1 MSRIVVVDDDP
12 SVLEAFQQ
20 LLSDSGH
27 RVETLTTGGEALS
40 SCETRLP
47 DLVITDL
54 CMPGI
59 SGLELVRTVRGRWP
73 RLPVILMTGHGT
85 METAIEATKLG
96 AFDYYLK
103 PFDPQ
108 AMLDAIDRSLESGR
122 LMGRHVEL
130 NPRNAVE
137 NRDAIIGVSRPM
149 QEVFKAIGR
158 VAATNATVLIRG
170 ESGTGKELVGRA
182 IYQHSARASAP
193 LLTINCAAIPETLLE
208 SELFGYERGAFT
220 GAATRKIGKFEQ
232 ADGGTLFLD
241 EIGDISPAFQAKLL
255 RVLQER
261 RWQRVG
267 GTETIGADVRIITAT
282 NRPLE
287 QAIKAGQFREDLFYR
302 LNVVSIH
309 LPSLRDRPEDIGP
322 MATYLLARFARELG
336 VTPPALTDEAVEVLA
351 REPWPG
357 NVRQLENCLYRALV
371 FAGGHPLSHA
381 DIERHL
387 DRDPARPHKPSG
399 FSHAALRQLAR
410 DYLGGYGGAQAYDD
424 FQRLVDRELL
434 AEALERTRGNHTHA
448 AKLLGISRPTLYAKL
463 KLSKTVDE
471 TPFADA
477 E

>member
-1 MSRIVVVDDDP
+1 VVVDDDP
-12 SVLEAFQQ
+12 GVLEAFEQ
-20 LLSDSGH
+20 LLLESGH
-27 RVETLTTGGEALS
+27 HLELMANGNEALR
-40 SCETRLP
+40 SCESAAP

-59 SGLELVRTVRGRWP
+59 NGLELVRALRARWP

-108 AMLDAIDRSLESGR
+108 SMLDAVDRSLECGR

-130 NPRNAVE
+130 NPRDAAD
-137 NRDAIIGVSRPM
+137 NRDAIIGASRPM

-182 IYQHSARASAP
+182 IYQHSNRASAP

-241 EIGDISPAFQAKLL
+241 EIGDVSPAFQAKLL

-287 QAIKAGQFREDLFYR
+287 QAIKAGQFREDLLYR
-302 LNVVSIH
+302 LNVVSIV
-309 LPSLRDRPEDIGP
+309 LPPLRDRPEDIAP
-322 MATYLLARFARELG
+322 LAVYLLARFARELG
-336 VTPPALTDEAVEVLA
+336 IAPPTLTDEAIEVLA

-371 FAGGHPLSHA
+371 FAGGHPLTHA

-387 DRDPARPHKPSG
+387 DRDPAKPHESAG
-399 FSHAALRQLAR
+399 FSRAAVRQLAR
-410 DYLGGYGGAQAYDD
+410 DYLGGYGGARAYED
-424 FQRLVDRELL
+424 FQRLVDLELL

-463 KLSKTVDE
+463 RPAKM
-471 TPFADA
+471 AQ
-477 E
+477 